1 MTGQARSHEGNSMP
15 AASARGRPRVGP
27 GRLSAEDAAGL
38 EDRLLD
44 AAFAMFAE
52 RGFGD
57 ATMDQIAQRAGASTK
72 TLYSRFAS
80 KAELLEAVV
89 RRNVQRNITDH
100 MARAAPLPLSDDI
113 KPGDFLMTFGM
124 QICLSLHEQG
134 AALTRIMFAEA
145 HRFPALRRLYR
156 DTIGEAQRTMTSIFQ
171 QWRANGSLE
180 FDGDAHLLAT
190 VCLSMMT
197 DYVRIRETLG
207 DPMSRAE
214 IQDYVAVAVDLFLR
228 ACGGA
233 GAQAPTKPRQRPGRR
248 GGRS

>member
-1 MTGQARSHEGNSMP
+1 MP
-15 AASARGRPRVGP
+15 ATSPRGRPRVGP

-44 AAFAMFAE
+44 AAFVMFAE

-72 TLYSRFAS
+72 TLYARFAS

-100 MARAAPLPLSDDI
+100 MAKALPLPLSDDI
-113 KPGDFLMTFGM
+113 KPRDFLMALGM
-124 QICLSLHEQG
+124 QVCLSLHEQG

-145 HRFPALRRLYR
+145 HRFPVLRRLYR
-156 DTIGEAQRTMTSIFQ
+156 DTIGEAQGVMTSVFQ
-171 QWRANGSLE
+171 QWRANGVLAFE
-180 FDGDAHLLAT
+180 GDAHALAT
-190 VCLSMMT
+190 LCLSMMT
-197 DYVRIRETLG
+197 DYVRIRETIG

-214 IQDYVAVAVDLFLR
+214 IREYVATAVDLFLR
-228 ACGGA
+228 GCGGA
-233 GAQAPTKPRQRPGRR
+233 GVQPATRPRKRPTPHARR
-248 GGRS
+248 V